1 MYFEDDQSLV
11 DAKKKNK
18 KKTEN
23 YKKAIKKIKS

>member
-11 DAKKKNK
+11 EAKKNK

-23 YKKAIKKIKS
+23 YKRAIKIKS